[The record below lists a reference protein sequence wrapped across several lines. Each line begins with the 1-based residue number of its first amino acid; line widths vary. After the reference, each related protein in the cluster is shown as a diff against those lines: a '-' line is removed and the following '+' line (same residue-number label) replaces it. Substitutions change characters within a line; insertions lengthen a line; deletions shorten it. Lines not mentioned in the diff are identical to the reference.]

1 MQAFHDFDH
10 GTALPVGWGVR
21 ILALSASAKDP
32 MVTRLSA
39 LGGPIETETELY
51 AALSALI
58 DDPSGYGLFVM
69 NCDGLGGAEA
79 GHRAMAT
86 LAAVGSRV
94 PVILISAEHQQQ
106 QFPQSREAAVCLRA
120 PLSAVS
126 LRVGF
131 EHALRGRLLWNNA
144 A

>member
-1 MQAFHDFDH
+1 MQAFHDFDRSS
-10 GTALPVGWGVR
+10 ALPVGWGVR
-21 ILALSASAKDP
+21 ILALTASASDP
-32 MVTRLSA
+32 VINRLAA
-39 LGGPIETETELY
+39 LGGPVEVETELY
-51 AALSALI
+51 AALAALI

-69 NCDGLGGAEA
+69 QCDDLGGAET
-79 GHRAMAT
+79 GRLAMQT

-94 PVILISAEHQQQ
+94 PVILISAEHRLQD
-106 QFPQSREAAVCLRA
+106 FPFSRDEPVCLRA

-131 EHALRGRLLWNNA
+131 EHALRGRLMWNA